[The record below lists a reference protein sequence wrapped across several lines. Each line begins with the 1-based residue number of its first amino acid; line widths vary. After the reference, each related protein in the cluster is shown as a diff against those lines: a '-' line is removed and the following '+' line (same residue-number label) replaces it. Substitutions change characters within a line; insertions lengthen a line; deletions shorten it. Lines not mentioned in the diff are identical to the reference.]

1 MMNAAKP
8 RVLVIEDEPQM
19 VRFLRTTLNSQGF
32 SVVEAVTGQAGIEA
46 AAFHNPDVILL
57 DLMLPDIDGLEVI
70 ERVRE
75 WSKTPIVVIS
85 ARGREE
91 DKIAA
96 LDLGADDYVTK
107 PFGAGELF
115 ARIRVSLR
123 HAVGAGSDEQ
133 AVFVLDDLRVDMVRR
148 LVTVGEAEVHLTKR
162 EYGMLVTLIRYAGK
176 VVTHR
181 QLLRECGDR
190 SMRRRFPI
198 YTCLHGSTTP
208 QTRGRSG
215 TASFLAHRAGCGVSV
230 EGRVAAAKYTHCDG
244 GSLLLWILRWRLP
257 TSNADPVEVAAPF
270 TESS

>member
-1 MMNAAKP
+1 MNAAKP

-32 SVVEAVTGQAGIEA
+32 NVVEAVTGQAGIEA

-181 QLLRECGDR
+181 QLLREVWGPQYETEVPYLR
-190 SMRRRFPI
+190 VYMGQLRRKLEVDPARPRFLLTEP
-198 YTCLHGSTTP
+198 
-208 QTRGRSG
+208 
-215 TASFLAHRAGCGVSV
+215 GV
-230 EGRVAAAKYTHCDG
+230 GY
-244 GSLLLWILRWRLP
+244 RLK
-257 TSNADPVEVAAPF
+257 AE
-270 TESS
+270 